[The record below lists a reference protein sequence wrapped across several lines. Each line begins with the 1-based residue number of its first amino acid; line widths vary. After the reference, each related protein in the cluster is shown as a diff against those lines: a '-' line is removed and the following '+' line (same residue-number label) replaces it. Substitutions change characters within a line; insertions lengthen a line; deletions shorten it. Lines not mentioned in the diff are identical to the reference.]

1 MDLSS
6 VLVSEIKTK
15 KIEIPFGKERAL
27 KEVEVHLRPL
37 PFTLV
42 CDAKEGDGNTR
53 GGNELIAKRVACC
66 FVNEVGEPIFT
77 EDQLLGNDAKIVPP
91 DVVIALHDVVV
102 EENNL
107 GKIYASLL
115 KKMNSGVS

>member
-15 KIEIPFGKERAL
+15 KIEIPFGKERAS

-42 CDAKEGDGNTR
+42 FDAKDGDGNTI
-53 GGNELIAKRVACC
+53 GGNELIAKRVAYC